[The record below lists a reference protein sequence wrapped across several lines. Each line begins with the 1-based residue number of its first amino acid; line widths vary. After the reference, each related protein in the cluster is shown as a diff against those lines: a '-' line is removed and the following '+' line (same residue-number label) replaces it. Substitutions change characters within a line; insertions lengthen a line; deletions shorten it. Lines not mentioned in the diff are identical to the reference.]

1 MNTETLKERACACGA
16 DLVGIAPIERFSH
29 LPADKN
35 PASIFPECK
44 SLIVLARRICRG
56 SLRGVEE
63 GTNFA
68 STYQCFGYTWV
79 EDNFLSQTSY
89 DLSLWV
95 EEQGFE
101 AVPLFGYNESG
112 MPKGVPVALDKPAPN
127 VIIDPRIAVMAS
139 GLGEVGLGGFIIT
152 PEYGTRQRFCFILTD
167 AELDGDKV
175 QQKSLCTD
183 CGACAAACPFGAI
196 HLDKTQSLEVDRAV
210 MQVAE
215 VDSALCRDCPNGA
228 FLANGRGN
236 EPDRIAAA
244 CGRECMVQLEKSGR
258 LGNKFENSF
267 RKREPWQLDAFKRPL
282 VRDESGELKP
292 VDMGE
297 SSATGTGVVSVHAT
311 GQVFFEVG
319 PRRARTA

>member
-1 MNTETLKERACACGA
+1 MNTEQLKNKARACGA
-16 DLVGIAPIERFSH
+16 DLVGIAPVDRFSH
-29 LPADKN
+29 LPAEQN

-44 SLIVLARRICRG
+44 SVIVLARRICRG

-79 EDNFLSQTSY
+79 EDNFLSQSSY

-95 EEQGFE
+95 EDQGFE

-112 MPKGVPVALDKPAPN
+112 MPKGVSVAPDKPAPN
-127 VIIDPRIAVMAS
+127 VIIDPRIAVMAA

-152 PEYGTRQRFCFILTD
+152 PEYGTRQRFSFILTD
-167 AELDGDKV
+167 AELDGDDV
-175 QQKSLCTD
+175 RQKSLCTD

-196 HLDKTQSLEVDRAV
+196 HLDKNRTLEVEGAI

-215 VDSALCRDCPNGA
+215 IDIALCRDCPNGA
-228 FLANGRGN
+228 FLASGRGN

-244 CGRECMVQLEKSGR
+244 CGRECMVRLEESGK
-258 LGNKFENSF
+258 LDNKFENTF
-267 RKREPWQLDAFKRPL
+267 RKREPWQLDAFKRPM
-282 VRDESGELKP
+282 VRDESGGLKL
-292 VDMGE
+292 VDVGDTT
-297 SSATGTGVVSVHAT
+297 STGTGVVSVHAT
-311 GQVFFEVG
+311 GQVFSK
-319 PRRARTA
+319 